1 MHYECNG
8 IDVKDTKQKETLVF
22 HPDMGK
28 DKKDVVYVRFS

>member
-1 MHYECNG
+1 MEY
-8 IDVKDTKQKETLVF
+8 VKDTKQKETLVF